1 MGVITFSPE
10 CATQWVQRTCKEQGL
25 PEKVGD
31 PEAVSQVVALLSSG
45 ARGTG
50 GVAPGIKAAR
60 LALDGLGQTVY
71 DLAPQSQCPCDL
83 GELQRLISAD

>member
-1 MGVITFSPE
+1 MIVSTPE
-10 CATQWVQRTCKEQGL
+10 SVVEWVQRTCKEQDL

-45 ARGTG
+45 ARGTR

-60 LALDGLGQTVY
+60 PA
-71 DLAPQSQCPCDL
+71 
-83 GELQRLISAD
+83 